1 MLERR
6 IRAQIAKCKVHNNM
20 NPTATRFVAP
30 AALLV
35 AASLR
40 RVPGQGAGARAGR
53 AGSPAPPA
61 QAAVKK
67 PHPFRGKVEKV
78 DPAAKALTVAGEDV
92 QGWMGAMTMVY
103 EVDKP
108 EALAGIAVGDQ
119 ITATVYEGDFRTL
132 HDIAVSAKKTPK

>member
-1 MLERR
+1 MP
-6 IRAQIAKCKVHNNM
+6 AAKA
-20 NPTATRFVAP
+20 PAPAP
-30 AALLV
+30 AAQ
-35 AASLR
+35 A
-40 RVPGQGAGARAGR
+40 
-53 AGSPAPPA
+53 SPARRL

-92 QGWMGAMTMVY
+92 EGWMGAMTMVY

-132 HDIAVSAKKTPK
+132 YDIAVSPKKTPK